1 MTPLR
6 IDVADLLAHGT
17 ARRELEVA
25 TPLSGLAGSAARVA
39 DDEPVVLEVV
49 LERISDGIVVRGSVT
64 TRWRADCS
72 VCLAELE
79 QPLALR
85 VNELFEP
92 EPLEGDT
99 YPIEGHEIDLEQLV
113 RDTVILELPLAP
125 VCADTGA
132 PACAEAPERPAE
144 SPPASPELADPRWA
158 PLSELHLPDTDQGEA
173 ASGVSEGERRDLA
186 SERVSARRP
195 ALSRMARPAT
205 SEREK

>member
-6 IDVADLLAHGT
+6 IDVADLLAHRA
-17 ARRELEVA
+17 ARRELELA
-25 TPLSGLAGSAARVA
+25 ASLEGLAGTAARVA
-39 DDEPVVLEVV
+39 DDQPVALELA
-49 LERISDGIVVRGSVT
+49 LERISDGIVVRGTLS

-72 VCLAELE
+72 VCLADLE
-79 QPLALR
+79 QPLALQ

-132 PACAEAPERPAE
+132 PACADDSERPVE
-144 SPPASPELADPRWA
+144 PSSPDQGSSDLADPRWA
-158 PLSELHLPDTDQGEA
+158 PLSRL
-173 ASGVSEGERRDLA
+173 DL
-186 SERVSARRP
+186 S
-195 ALSRMARPAT
+195 
-205 SEREK
+205 K